1 MPDPRTTAGGARLSP
16 HHRLRRRLLQLA
28 GGVLAASQ
36 RAPVPLAAS
45 PTGAGRRVLLIR
57 PDHLGDVL
65 LATPA
70 FEALRAAWPDAHVTA
85 LVGPWA
91 EAVARRNPYLDAVL
105 TLPFPGFTR
114 AAPAS
119 LLAPYALARR
129 EAERLRAYRFDAAVV
144 LRFDHWWGALLAA
157 LARIPLRLG
166 YGVAEVAPF
175 LTTALPLA
183 RATHATRLNL
193 DLIATLTGRT
203 FDVTPGQ
210 PPTRFPL
217 SDAEREAAA
226 HWLAA
231 RGIGDAET
239 LVAIHPGAGAA
250 VKLWTG
256 QAWGAVADALAA
268 DGARILL
275 TGSAAE
281 AALTAEV
288 AAHTRAAVV
297 DAAGATELPLL
308 AALLAHCAL
317 VLGPD
322 AGVLHLATAVG
333 TPTVRLY
340 GPIDPRQF
348 GPWGDP
354 AQHRVV
360 LADPPLACQFCER
373 LDYNETELPLHPC
386 VRWITTAQTLKAAH
400 DTLAEANR
408 RAAWKGDSRP

>member
-1 MPDPRTTAGGARLSP
+1 MPDPRTMPGGASLSP
-16 HHRLRRRLLQLA
+16 RHRLRRRLLQTA
-28 GGVLAASQ
+28 GVALTATQ
-36 RAPVPLAAS
+36 PAPAPPAVS

-91 EAVARRNPYLDAVL
+91 ETVARRSPYLDAVL
-105 TLPFPGFTR
+105 TAPFPGFTR

-119 LLAPYALARR
+119 ALAPYRLARR
-129 EAERLRAYRFDAAVV
+129 EAERLRAYRFDTAVV

-166 YGVAEVAPF
+166 YAIAEVEPF

-183 RATHATRLNL
+183 RETHATCLNL
-193 DLIATLTGRT
+193 DLVAALTGRAL
-203 FDVTPGQ
+203 DALPGS
-210 PPTRFPL
+210 PPTRFPI
-217 SDAEREAAA
+217 SHGEREAATR
-226 HWLAA
+226 WLAE
-231 RGIGDAET
+231 RGVGLTDTVI
-239 LVAIHPGAGAA
+239 AIHPGAGAA
-250 VKLWTG
+250 VKLWLG

-275 TGSAAE
+275 TGSPAE
-281 AALTAEV
+281 ATLTADV
-288 AAHTRAAVV
+288 AAHMRAAAI
-297 DAAGATELPLL
+297 DAAGATDLPLL
-308 AALLAHCAL
+308 AALLARCAL
-317 VLGPD
+317 ALGPD

-354 AQHRVV
+354 TLHRAI
-360 LADPPLACQFCER
+360 LATPPLACQFCER
-373 LDYNETELPLHPC
+373 LDYAEAELPLHPC
-386 VRWITTAQTLKAAH
+386 VRWITTAQVLKAAR
-400 DTLAEANR
+400 DVIANIR
-408 RAAWKGDSRP
+408 